1 MSISFTVS
9 ISRSSMSTCFFW
21 LKTKWSRSPVDGTI
35 EFFVLPLCHVVNEH
49 CIEDRRPCPQDN
61 FVTAEEVVLTPE
73 DRMTNQDK
81 AWAKN
86 QPDCDVTELA
96 RLEKEVKIS

>member
-1 MSISFTVS
+1 
-9 ISRSSMSTCFFW
+9 MSTCFFW

-61 FVTAEEVVLTPE
+61 FVTAEEVILTPE
-73 DRMTNQDK
+73 DRMTHQDK